1 MRRLLVVLLVRRG
14 IRHRAAAPAQFA
26 ASASVSVH
34 RQMLL
39 RRQRQEK
46 ATKKDFLDQGRGY
59 EEHEEAFNGDGQ
71 AFRRRSHHETGR
83 QAEGGEYD

>member
-46 ATKKDFLDQGRGY
+46 ATKKDFLDSLKFLQALRQLQPFCNPRG
-59 EEHEEAFNGDGQ
+59 
-71 AFRRRSHHETGR
+71 
-83 QAEGGEYD
+83 